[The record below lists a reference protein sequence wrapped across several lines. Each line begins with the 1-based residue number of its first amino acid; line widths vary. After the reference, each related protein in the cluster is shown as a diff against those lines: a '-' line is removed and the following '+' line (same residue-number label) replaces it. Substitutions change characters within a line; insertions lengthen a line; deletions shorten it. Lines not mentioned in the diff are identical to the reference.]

1 LDQDDRLLAQGHGAV
16 DGTRRPQRT
25 LRASPGRRRDD
36 ADYNAD
42 PIVPGRGS
50 AMFLHED
57 TGSPTN
63 GCISL
68 PPAQLVRTLEWL
80 QPRARP
86 LIAIQTR
93 SGIRHH

>member
-1 LDQDDRLLAQGHGAV
+1 
-16 DGTRRPQRT
+16 
-25 LRASPGRRRDD
+25 
-36 ADYNAD
+36 
-42 PIVPGRGS
+42 
-50 AMFLHED
+50 MFLHED